1 MATTLAAAPSA
12 HGAITV
18 HEALDRAPLTRL
30 HWRFWVLAAMGVFL
44 DSFDLFIIGVALPVI
59 ARAFDAAPAETGLIA
74 AASPIGAI
82 FGAAIAG
89 HIADRIGRKLV
100 FAVDLGLFVT
110 FALLS
115 AIAPNL
121 PFLIVFRLL
130 LGVAIGADYPISSSY
145 VAELMP
151 ARVRGRMMVG
161 ALSFQ
166 AIGAV
171 VGAAFGLGLLVGD
184 IGGDDVWRWMLAAGA
199 APALA
204 VLILRRGCPE
214 SPRWAQE
221 HGLSQ
226 EAAAVTRQLCG
237 AVEIAVESPA
247 GPSMPVCALF
257 SPRYL
262 RRTILALVPWFL
274 MDLALYGIG
283 LFTPTILSI
292 INVGGESPAGLQPW
306 LAKDIRSTEG
316 ALVLDLF
323 LVIGFVIAILT
334 IERFGRLMLQKTG
347 FVGMAVGLLVVSAG
361 AAAGVGHE
369 NYALILLG
377 FAIFNLLVN
386 AGPNSTTWTLPS
398 ELFPTSLR
406 ASISGLAAG
415 AGKLGAAVGIFFLP
429 ILEDAWGLAPLTA
442 AMAGMCL
449 LGFLVTA
456 VFGAGLETA
465 GRALEGAGEY
475 PAAVPASKVA
485 LSTP

>member
-1 MATTLAAAPSA
+1 M
-12 HGAITV
+12 
-18 HEALDRAPLTRL
+18 
-30 HWRFWVLAAMGVFL
+30 F
-44 DSFDLFIIGVALPVI
+44 VA
-59 ARAFDAAPAETGLIA
+59 
-74 AASPIGAI
+74 
-82 FGAAIAG
+82 
-89 HIADRIGRKLV
+89 
-100 FAVDLGLFVT
+100 

-115 AIAPNL
+115 AVAPNL
-121 PFLIVFRLL
+121 PLLIIFRLL
-130 LGVAIGADYPISSSY
+130 LGIDIGADYPISSSY

-171 VGAAFGLGLLVGD
+171 FGAAVGLVLLVGN
-184 IGGDDVWRWMLAAGA
+184 IGADDVWRWMLAAGA
-199 APALA
+199 VPALV

-221 HGLSQ
+221 HGLTE
-226 EAAAVTRQLCG
+226 EAATVTRQLCG
-237 AVEIAVESPA
+237 DVEIADAPPA
-247 GPSMPVCALF
+247 GPSLPPSALF

-274 MDLALYGIG
+274 MDIALYGIG

-292 INVGGESPAGLQPW
+292 IDIGGESPAGVQAW

-316 ALVLDLF
+316 ALALDVF

-334 IERFGRLMLQKTG
+334 IERLGRLMLQKTG
-347 FVGMAVGLLVVSAG
+347 FIGMAVGLLIVAAG

-369 NYALILLG
+369 NYALILVG
-377 FAIFNLLVN
+377 FAAFNLLVN

-406 ASISGLAAG
+406 GSISGLAAG

-429 ILEDAWGLAPLTA
+429 VLEDAWGLAPLMV
-442 AMAGMCL
+442 AMTGICL

-465 GRALEGAGEY
+465 GRALEGAGEG
-475 PAAVPASKVA
+475 PVAVVGNVA
-485 LSTP
+485 LGTP